1 MRFFRRA
8 PLSRGISEDVNTLY
22 QLSDS
27 EVSQSFDLAES
38 IRNKVLKR
46 IYEKFDVK
54 REIEPSLFSQTFDT
68 INHAVD
74 LSFGEVQFG
83 EPNYEFVQALKRNN
97 AVFAAFKTHRQQND
111 LAQLLVDDKGTP
123 RSYSD
128 FRKAANPIIG
138 TYNAVWLKTEYNTA
152 VKVARTAAIFADAE
166 RDRDLYPNLK
176 WLPSRAVEPRSSHK
190 AYYNM
195 VRAFDDPF
203 WSTCYPG
210 NEWGC
215 QCDVQKTDTA
225 ITDSAEKSPKK
236 EEGVKGLDKNPY
248 HTESIFSASHPYV
261 TNGYGSLRD
270 RKVLA
275 ELSADSAMIRL
286 KAEEVIATRRTHGT
300 TFSVGKLDKEVVKV
314 LKREEI
320 TPASKEIILSDK
332 AIQHMT
338 RDAKKE
344 LGHAPSVENIGDIA
358 SLLDKAE
365 VYWDTKNRN
374 LLYIAETEGNE
385 CLKFVVAPN
394 YKYKVNGKK
403 MDINYVVTGGY
414 IDRSNKHQAEYI
426 KIKN

>member
-1 MRFFRRA
+1 MRFFRCA

-54 REIEPSLFSQTFDT
+54 REIEPTLFNQTFNT

-74 LSFGEVQFG
+74 VSFGEVQFG

-111 LAQLLVDDKGTP
+111 LAQLLVDEKGSP

-128 FRKAANPIIG
+128 FRKAATPIIG

-203 WSTCYPG
+203 WSTQYPG

-215 QCDVQKTDTA
+215 QCDIQKTDSA
-225 ITDSAEKSPKK
+225 ITDSAEKSPTKV
-236 EEGVKGLDKNPY
+236 EGVKGLDKNPY
-248 HTESIFSASHPYV
+248 HTESIFSGSHPYV

-300 TFSVGKLDKEVVKV
+300 TFNVGKLDKEVVKV
-314 LKREEI
+314 LKKEGI

-338 RDAKKE
+338 RDVKGE
-344 LGHAPSVENIGDIA
+344 LGHAPSADVIADIA
-358 SLLDKAE
+358 NIINESE
-365 VYWDTKNRN
+365 VYFDTQKNN
-374 LLYIAETEGNE
+374 LVYLKELDENLFIKYIIQS
-385 CLKFVVAPN
+385 N
-394 YKYKVNGKK
+394 YKCKVNGKK
-403 MDINYVVTGGY
+403 DIVNYIVTGGY
-414 IDRSNKHQAEYI
+414 VDQRERKNKNYK

>member
-1 MRFFRRA
+1 M
-8 PLSRGISEDVNTLY
+8 
-22 QLSDS
+22 
-27 EVSQSFDLAES
+27 
-38 IRNKVLKR
+38 LKR

-54 REIEPSLFSQTFDT
+54 REIEPTLFNQTFNT

-74 LSFGEVQFG
+74 VSFGEVQFG
-83 EPNYEFVQALKRNN
+83 EPNYNFVQALKRNN

-111 LAQLLVDDKGTP
+111 LAQLLVDEKGSP

-128 FRKAANPIIG
+128 FRKAATPIIG

-203 WSTCYPG
+203 WLTQYPG

-215 QCDVQKTDTA
+215 QCDIQKTDST
-225 ITDSAEKSPKK
+225 ITDSAEKSPAKV
-236 EEGVKGLDKNPY
+236 EGVKGLDQNPY

-261 TNGYGSLRD
+261 INGYGSLRD

-300 TFSVGKLDKEVVKV
+300 TFNVGKLDKEVVKA
-314 LKREEI
+314 LKLEEI
-320 TPASKEIILSDK
+320 TPMSKEIVLSDK

-338 RDAKKE
+338 RDVKKG
-344 LGHAPSVENIGDIA
+344 LGHAPSVDDIGDIA
-358 SLLDKAE
+358 ALLDKAE
-365 VYWDTKNRN
+365 IYWDTKNSN
-374 LLYIAETEGNE
+374 LLYIAETEANE
-385 CLKFVVAPN
+385 CLKFVVEPN
-394 YKYKVNGKK
+394 YKCKVNGKK
-403 MDINYVVTGGY
+403 TNVNYVVTGGY
-414 IDRSNKHQAEYI
+414 IDNANKQQAEYK